1 MAMQT
6 KGWGKGEWDELGVGA
21 DIHILPRVKQ
31 LVGTC
36 CKAKELSSAFCS
48 DLQGW
53 DGGPIKR
60 GGMGVFRGK
69 SKREGIYVYIWLIHF
84 IVQQRLTQH
93 CKALFP
99 VKQKWVWL

>member
-60 GGMGVFRGK
+60 GGMRVFRGR
-69 SKREGIYVYIWLIHF
+69 SKREGIYVYIH
-84 IVQQRLTQH
+84 
-93 CKALFP
+93 K
-99 VKQKWVWL
+99 